1 MKMRMANVNAVI
13 AAGLLALLAL
23 VTPPAVHAGEKITK
37 PWVTGYVT
45 GEWHRSDGTVGILND
60 EDWDTLTHIIHH
72 AAGLNSNGTLDL
84 NYGGWGLDSQSRR
97 TGLIEQAH
105 AKNVKVLFSVVN
117 FGGYAPVLADA
128 AKRQT
133 LVTQLIDVLKNGT
146 GPGYDGLDIDLEPVT
161 ADSSGNNPNYEAFI
175 SELQAQMKTLNKT
188 NNPGMLVERPLLAIA
203 TGIEVVVDN
212 SAGDLRKLLAKL
224 QDKLDQINV
233 MAYDLAIANDKVT
246 WHDGA
251 LYDGGNKYPTNP
263 ERSVMSADRALQ
275 QFISAGVL
283 PSKLGL
289 GISGEI
295 RGWIGGKVTSTTDG
309 VTAPM
314 QTWTVLPGTWESSGG
329 DKIDRGRY
337 SQLMK
342 PGYQC
347 VKGASNDCSYKPEY
361 YRWDDKA
368 KMPYLSINKAGSD
381 ADMFI
386 SYNDARSVSEKVKY
400 VKEKGLGGVMLWELG
415 RECLPPGAG
424 GGSIDQCVSGD
435 GKYRPLLKAIRQIL
449 RTGTGKYKPL
459 LVQP

>member
-1 MKMRMANVNAVI
+1 MKMIMVNVNGIVTTW
-13 AAGLLALLAL
+13 LLAVLTL
-23 VTPPAVHAGEKITK
+23 VTPHTVNAGEKITK

-45 GEWHRSDGTVGILND
+45 GEWHRGDGTIGILND
-60 EDWDTLTHIIHH
+60 EDWDTLTHVIHH
-72 AAGLNSNGTLDL
+72 AAGLHGDGSLDM
-84 NYGGWGLDSQSRR
+84 NYGGWNLADQNRR
-97 TGLIEQAH
+97 TKLIEQAH

-117 FGGYAPVLADA
+117 FGGYASVLADA

-133 LVTQLIDVLKNGT
+133 LVTQLINVLKNGT
-146 GPGYDGLDIDLEPVT
+146 GPGYDGLDLDLEPVT

-175 SELQAQMKTLNKT
+175 NELHTQMKTINKT

-203 TGIEVVVDN
+203 TGIEVVADN
-212 SAGDLRKLLAKL
+212 GGGDLRKLLAKL

-233 MAYDLAIANDKVT
+233 MAYDLAIANDDVT

-251 LYDGGNKYPTNP
+251 LYDGGNKYPTNGA
-263 ERSVMSADRALQ
+263 RSVMSADRALQ
-275 QFISAGVL
+275 QFIGAGVL

-289 GISGEI
+289 GISGEL
-295 RGWIGGKVTSTTDG
+295 RVWRGGKVTGSNDG

-314 QTWTVLPGTWESSGG
+314 QTWTAVPLTW
-329 DKIDRGRY
+329 DKDGSVIDRGRY
-337 SQLMK
+337 AQLMK

-347 VKGASNDCSYKPEY
+347 IKNASDDCSYKPEY
-361 YRWDDKA
+361 YKWDDKA

-400 VKEKGLGGVMLWELG
+400 VKEKGLGGVMLWEMG

-424 GGSIDQCVSGD
+424 GGSVDQCVSGD
-435 GKYRPLLKAIRQIL
+435 GNYRPLLKSIRQTL

>member
-1 MKMRMANVNAVI
+1 MTNVNAVV
-13 AAGLLALLAL
+13 ATGLLVLMLL
-23 VTPPAVHAGEKITK
+23 VTPCTLHAGEKITK

-45 GEWHRSDGTVGILND
+45 GEWHRSDGTIGILND
-60 EDWDTLTHIIHH
+60 EDWNTLTHIVHH

-105 AKNVKVLFSVVN
+105 AQDVSVLFSVVN
-117 FGGYAPVLADA
+117 FGGYASVLADA

-133 LVTQLIDVLKNGT
+133 LVTQLVDVLKNGT

-175 SELQAQMKTLNKT
+175 GELQAQLKTLNKT

-233 MAYDLAIANDKVT
+233 MAYDLAIANDGIV

-263 ERSVMSADRALQ
+263 TRSVMSADRALQ

-289 GISGEI
+289 GISGEL
-295 RGWIGGKVTSTTDG
+295 RVWRGGKVTGAADG
-309 VTAPM
+309 VTAPL
-314 QTWTVLPGTWESSGG
+314 QTWTSVPLTW
-329 DKIDRGRY
+329 DKDDVIDRGRY
-337 SQLMK
+337 AQLMK

-347 VKGASNDCSYKPEY
+347 VKNASDDCSYKPEY
-361 YRWDDKA
+361 YHWDDNA
-368 KMPYLSINKAGSD
+368 KMPYLSINKAGSE

-400 VKEKGLGGVMLWELG
+400 VKEQGLGGVMLWELG
-415 RECLPPGAG
+415 RECLPPGGG
-424 GGSIDQCVSGD
+424 GGSIDQCVAGD
-435 GKYRPLLKAIRQIL
+435 GKYRPLLKAVRQTL

-459 LVQP
+459 LMQP